1 MEFRINISFHIFQRQ
16 RLKLLSCLTNGLF
29 ALIVVALVA
38 SVRIAVAVAIA
49 VVVMQLIVNLN

>member
-1 MEFRINISFHIFQRQ
+1 MEFRINISFHILQRQ

-38 SVRIAVAVAIA
+38 SVRTAVAVA